1 VRKLGLSPEA
11 EQVTQALERIL
22 ASPLFSRADRQS
34 RFLRYVVQKRLAGD
48 EAALR
53 ETVIGLE
60 VYERPATYDP
70 KTDPI
75 VRVEAARLRGRLRE
89 YYETAGPGTA
99 VRIQLPK
106 GSYVPSFGWWI
117 APEPVPAPSP
127 EAPVES
133 PAKGKPRRWLV
144 LTALGVLLGAAGLFL
159 FRRPPHAVSAK
170 PIESIA
176 VMPFSDLSEKK
187 DQGYLSAGLTEQIQE
202 ELTRIRDLRV
212 VGSATTK
219 RASANP
225 DLRSAARQ
233 MGADALLEG
242 SVRAEERKLRVTVRL
257 YEGGTGAAI
266 WSGSF
271 DSERTDLL
279 GLEEKIA
286 RALAA
291 KLAIQL
297 AVRREGVDAR
307 RAPQRAQ
314 AHEYLEQAR
323 VLRERI
329 SMGALDEP
337 YRLLQ
342 LAVATDQ
349 TYASAHAALASIL
362 IWTRGALGGAGGGA
376 KALDEVNKALQLD
389 PGLPSAHSALI
400 LYYRD
405 IEMNWTKAR
414 QACASS
420 LERYPNA
427 PAIVSE
433 CGSVEGILGVHSKE
447 VGLLRRAVLLDPLSA
462 ETHSG
467 LMLALYR
474 AGRFDDAL
482 GEADAAIRLGP
493 QNYFLR
499 RHRAWILAAQGD
511 LAGALKTI
519 DDARE
524 QLGGV
529 PEDWMTVR
537 GYILGRLGRRA
548 EVDQLIG
555 EFTRLRAG
563 SANNLAAIYL
573 GLGERTK
580 ALDLFEQG
588 LKNDRVGLTHSVPQ
602 YWARPLDGDPRFEA
616 IKRKLGLVP

>member
-1 VRKLGLSPEA
+1 MGALSDDTNKLKHVP
-11 EQVTQALERIL
+11 QALERIL

-34 RFLRYVVQKRLAGD
+34 RFLRYVVQKGLAGD

-89 YYETAGPGTA
+89 YYEGAGADDPI
-99 VRIQLPK
+99 RIQLPK
-106 GSYVPSFGWWI
+106 GSYVPTF
-117 APEPVPAPSP
+117 EP
-127 EAPVES
+127 
-133 PAKGKPRRWLV
+133 
-144 LTALGVLLGAAGLFL
+144 
-159 FRRPPHAVSAK
+159 AVSAEPPPAKRQRRPWLILAPVGLLFAAAGFALWNRAPQAVTVK

-187 DQGYLSAGLTEQIQE
+187 DLGYLADGLTEQIQE

-212 VGSATTK
+212 VGSATT
-219 RASANP
+219 RQASGNP

-242 SVRAEERKLRVTVRL
+242 SLRADGSRLRVTVRL

-271 DSERTDLL
+271 DGERTDLL

-286 RALAA
+286 KGLAA

-314 AHEYLEQAR
+314 AHEYLAQAR
-323 VLRERI
+323 VLTALE
-329 SMGALDEP
+329 SAAPLDEP

-342 LAVATDQ
+342 LAVATDPS
-349 TYASAHAALASIL
+349 YANAHAALASLL
-362 IWTRGALGGAGGGA
+362 IRTRGALGGAGGQP
-376 KALDEVNKALQLD
+376 KALEEANKALELD
-389 PGLPSAHSALI
+389 PGLPSAHYARI
-400 LYYRD
+400 MYYRD
-405 IEMNWTKAR
+405 IELNWTKAR
-414 QACASS
+414 ESCASS
-420 LERYPNA
+420 LQKYPNA
-427 PAIVSE
+427 SEIVSG
-433 CGSVEGILGVHSKE
+433 CGSVEAILGVHSKE
-447 VGLLRRAVLLDPLSA
+447 VELLRRAVALDPLSA
-462 ETHSG
+462 RMHG
-467 LMLALYR
+467 LLMIALYR
-474 AGRFDDAL
+474 AGSFDEAL
-482 GEADAAIRLGP
+482 GEADAAIRLGS
-493 QNYFLR
+493 QSYFIR
-499 RHRAWILAAQGD
+499 RHQAWILAAKGD
-511 LAGALKTI
+511 LTGALKTI
-519 DDARE
+519 DDARA

-537 GYILGRLGRRA
+537 GYILGRMGRRA
-548 EVDQLIG
+548 EVDQLIR
-555 EFTRLRAG
+555 EYTRVGVRPH
-563 SANNLAAIYL
+563 NLAAIYL

-580 ALDLFEQG
+580 ALDLFEQA
-588 LKNDRVGLTHSVPQ
+588 LRTERVELTHVIPQ
-602 YWARPLDGDPRFEA
+602 YFVRALDGEPRFEA
-616 IKRKLGLVP
+616 IKRKLGLAP